1 MSTIHLTTTINADI
15 HKVFDLARDIDLHQK
30 STFKTNEKAISGR
43 ISGLIEKG
51 ETVTWGAKHLGF
63 YQTHTSKIIEMQ
75 KPHQFTDIML
85 EGTFKLFK
93 HQHIFKTNANTTV
106 MIDIL
111 EFESPFGIIGKLFNH
126 FFLKNYMTSFL
137 LERNKLIKKTA
148 ELSNFKL
155 NV

>member
-30 STFKTNEKAISGR
+30 STFKTHEKAIAGK

-51 ETVTWGAKHLGF
+51 ETVTWRAKHLGF

-75 KPHQFTDIML
+75 KPHHFTDIML
-85 EGTFKLFK
+85 EGMFKSFK
-93 HQHIFKTNANTTV
+93 YKHIFKTNANKTV

-126 FFLKNYMTSFL
+126 FFLKKYMTNFL
-137 LERNKLIKKTA
+137 LERNKLIKTTA
-148 ELSNFKL
+148 EYIRE
-155 NV
+155 